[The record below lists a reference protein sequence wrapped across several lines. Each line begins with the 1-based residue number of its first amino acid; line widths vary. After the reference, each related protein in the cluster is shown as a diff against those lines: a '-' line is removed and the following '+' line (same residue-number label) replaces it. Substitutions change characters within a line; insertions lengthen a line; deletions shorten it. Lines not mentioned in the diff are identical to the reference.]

1 MKSTRPDI
9 QILRGMAVLAVMLA
23 HFGSIMPG
31 GFVGVDVFFIIS
43 GFVITLSLNRLWND
57 AESTKKVLLIFY
69 IKRFFRLVPVLTV
82 VITMV
87 LLFSFILLP
96 IPDFQ
101 VQAEMSIWS
110 LFFAGN
116 IGAEFLD
123 GGGYFTE
130 PMGPN
135 WLLHLWSLG
144 VEEQFYFVF
153 PFLFILL
160 ASLKGVWG
168 NKKGTL
174 VLGVI
179 SLLAFI
185 PAILNEL
192 DSLLDWGG
200 FFIRADISNA
210 FFGYY
215 SPVTRAWQFLIG
227 ILAAHLVLFH
237 KPVSASRQAPLW
249 SLLALVLTIVFFPE
263 SELHPGPLML
273 IPTLLVFLLL
283 VFPLSLRDS
292 TSTYFQ
298 PLRWLGDRSYSAYL
312 WHWPVWSILSIMIAS
327 QQAVIAL
334 SFFFTLAL
342 SWLSYRYIERSP
354 FFSTQ
359 NRETSQNPPSPSGKR
374 FFSLGLAANL
384 ALIPTFVI
392 STQVFIEEK
401 LNETTFSAPEVP
413 RFDESLNC
421 MTVDC
426 KANGVEALLLGDSHA
441 GALFDSLHLE
451 LSNIGIHLG
460 AVIQPGCFHL
470 QGESVRETDSDCVGF
485 SNKAESVIKD
495 LDPKWIFIHGYTAGR
510 LTTVNSGS
518 QTMIQLQRSDG
529 VAIDGE
535 NSSET
540 YRLAVSDFLGKFAN
554 KETNIWFISSLPD
567 FKYNL
572 TTPLINGEPTK
583 PIELLLTENLDFQQ
597 GSTVTKDE
605 FLERHGGFLSIEKE
619 AESGERIYQSSPWN
633 YVCLEEICQQKT
645 VSGDFV
651 FADSDHLSQVGADL
665 LSKGIA
671 GEVRKVLAR

>member
-1 MKSTRPDI
+1 
-9 QILRGMAVLAVMLA
+9 MAVLAVMLA

-57 AESTKKVLLIFY
+57 VESTKQVLLTFY

-82 VITMV
+82 VITV
-87 LLFSFILLP
+87 TLLFSFILLP
-96 IPDFQ
+96 IPNFN

-130 PMGPN
+130 RMGPN

-144 VEEQFYFVF
+144 VEEQFYLVF

-160 ASLKGVWG
+160 VSLKGVWG
-168 NKKGTL
+168 KKKGTL
-174 VLGVI
+174 LLGALL
-179 SLLAFI
+179 LLAFI

-200 FFIRADISNA
+200 FFAQADISNA
-210 FFGYY
+210 LFGYY
-215 SPVTRAWQFLIG
+215 SPVARAWQFLVG
-227 ILAAHLVLFH
+227 VMAAHLVTVH
-237 KPVSASRQAPLW
+237 KPSSSSRQAPLW
-249 SLLALVLTIVFFPE
+249 SLLALLLTILIFPE

-273 IPTLLVFLLL
+273 IPTLFVFLLL
-283 VFPLSLRDS
+283 VFPLSFRDS
-292 TSTYFQ
+292 TSIYFQ

-312 WHWPVWSILSIMIAS
+312 WHWPVWSVFSIMIAN

-342 SWLSYRYIERSP
+342 SWLSYKYIERSP
-354 FFSTQ
+354 FFSPQ
-359 NRETSQNPPSPSGKR
+359 TSKNHQNPPSPLVRR

-384 ALIPTFVI
+384 ALIPTFVL

-401 LNETTFSAPEVP
+401 LNETGLSAPEVP

-421 MTVDC
+421 ITSDC
-426 KANGVEALLLGDSHA
+426 KAKGVEALLVGDSHA
-441 GALFDSLHLE
+441 GALFDSLHRE
-451 LSNIGIHLG
+451 LADIGIHLG
-460 AVIQPGCFHL
+460 ALIQPGCFHL
-470 QGESVRETDSDCVGF
+470 QGERVGETDSECVNF
-485 SNKAESVIKD
+485 SNATERVIKD
-495 LDPKWIFIHGYTAGR
+495 LEPKWIFIHGYTAGR
-510 LTTVNSGS
+510 LTTLNSGS
-518 QTMIQLQRSDG
+518 QTLIQLQRSDG
-529 VAIDGE
+529 VAIGDE

-540 YRLAVSDFLGKFAN
+540 YGLAVSEFLGKFAN
-554 KETNIWFISSLPD
+554 SETNIWFISSLPD

-572 TTPLINGEPTK
+572 TTPLLNGEPTK
-583 PIELLLTENLDFQQ
+583 PIELLSPENLDFQQ
-597 GSTVTKDE
+597 GSIVTREE
-605 FLERHGGFLSIEKE
+605 FLVRHGGFLSIEKDAARRE
-619 AESGERIYQSSPWN
+619 KIYQSSPWS
-633 YVCLEEICQQKT
+633 YVCLKEICQQKT

-665 LSKGIA
+665 LSEGIS
-671 GEVRKVLAR
+671 GEVRKVRAR